1 MRSLRLGSL
10 GSEDDRS
17 EGREGVRRKAV
28 DKKVE
33 VGYEGGMT
41 ENTQT
46 TDLVQSIL
54 AATFGPNTAA
64 KVVKDEGV
72 ESLSSGLASPA
83 SAVAAHDVEATPS
96 AGADVGVSDFPQG
109 SSPDGDDGSVG
120 PSDLPSWWKFNLDGT
135 PRKRCQAPEVL
146 KGVPHGETRQRET
159 DLLMLKALH
168 EGCEMLV
175 ELVAHTGCVKVTV
188 VRSLERLVEAG
199 RVVQSKA
206 PPSGKRG
213 RPAFVYRP
221 TTEVTG

>member
-1 MRSLRLGSL
+1 M
-10 GSEDDRS
+10 
-17 EGREGVRRKAV
+17 A
-28 DKKVE
+28 
-33 VGYEGGMT
+33 

-46 TDLVQSIL
+46 TDPVLAIL

-64 KVVKDEGV
+64 EVVEDEAG
-72 ESLSSGLASPA
+72 ETSPA
-83 SAVAAHDVEATPS
+83 PLVGVTPS
-96 AGADVGVSDFPQG
+96 G
-109 SSPDGDDGSVG
+109 SSPNGDDGSVG

-168 EGCEMLV
+168 EGCETLV

-188 VRSLERLVEAG
+188 VRSLARLVESG

-206 PPSGKRG
+206 PPTGKRG

-221 TTEVTG
+221 TTEAPTQGVGGVAGATGQETPATSTVPVDDLGVEG

>member
-1 MRSLRLGSL
+1 M
-10 GSEDDRS
+10 
-17 EGREGVRRKAV
+17 
-28 DKKVE
+28 E
-33 VGYEGGMT
+33 VGYEGGMA

-46 TDLVQSIL
+46 TDLVQELL

-64 KVVKDEGV
+64 EVAKDEGV
-72 ESLSSGLASPA
+72 EPSSSDLASPA
-83 SAVAAHDVEATPS
+83 STVAARDVEATPS
-96 AGADVGVSDFPQG
+96 AG
-109 SSPDGDDGSVG
+109 SSPDGADGSVG
-120 PSDLPSWWKFNLDGT
+120 PSDLPSGKSEDTLPAWWKFNLDGT
-135 PRKRCQAPEVL
+135 PRKRCQAPTVL

-168 EGCEMLV
+168 EGCETLV

-213 RPAFVYRP
+213 RPAFIYRP
-221 TTEVTG
+221 TTTAPVETSGEVG

>member
-1 MRSLRLGSL
+1 MLAGLGRTPSTWYIDHP
-10 GSEDDRS
+10 SDRDD
-17 EGREGVRRKAV
+17 GIGRKAV

-33 VGYEGGMT
+33 VGYEGGMA

-46 TDLVQSIL
+46 TDLVRELL

-64 KVVKDEGV
+64 EVVKDK
-72 ESLSSGLASPA
+72 
-83 SAVAAHDVEATPS
+83 DVETSQSLPETASTEDALTTTPGEERP
-96 AGADVGVSDFPQG
+96 A
-109 SSPDGDDGSVG
+109 
-120 PSDLPSWWKFNLDGT
+120 WWKRNLDGSW
-135 PRKRCQAPEVL
+135 RKRCQAPEVL

-168 EGCEMLV
+168 DGCETLV

-206 PPSGKRG
+206 APTGRRG
-213 RPAFVYRP
+213 RPAFIYRP
-221 TTEVTG
+221 TTTPPVETSGEAV

>member
-1 MRSLRLGSL
+1 M
-10 GSEDDRS
+10 
-17 EGREGVRRKAV
+17 A
-28 DKKVE
+28 
-33 VGYEGGMT
+33 

-64 KVVKDEGV
+64 EVVKDEGAAV
-72 ESLSSGLASPA
+72 DAST
-83 SAVAAHDVEATPS
+83 VADAP
-96 AGADVGVSDFPQG
+96 GVS
-109 SSPDGDDGSVG
+109 
-120 PSDLPSWWKFNLDGT
+120 SDLPHTSTADAADAEVAALPRWWKFNLDGT

-168 EGCEMLV
+168 EGCETLV
-175 ELVAHTGCVKVTV
+175 ELVSHTGCVKVTV

-206 PPSGKRG
+206 APSGKRG
-213 RPAFVYRP
+213 RPAFVYRRGLLVGP
-221 TTEVTG
+221 QKLGKGQTPRLTKLSAIGPAP